1 MSTRYGRSRRGKK
14 KLHIMIKA
22 PELLGGMDLY
32 YILATDPEHIK
43 GRRIEVLLS
52 DLTGDFNHQFIK
64 VKLKIMEVKDSYA
77 YTVYDGH
84 EYFREYE
91 RSFIMRGTS
100 YVKAIKDIETK
111 DGYKFRVRVGVFT
124 AKRINNSRK
133 KGIRRY
139 VFEVL
144 DKWAKRT
151 DHQTFIRD
159 ILFGKLDE
167 EIKKMARKVYPIR
180 DGTGIYKVKVLKR
193 KEE

>member
-1 MSTRYGRSRRGKK
+1 
-14 KLHIMIKA
+14 
-22 PELLGGMDLY
+22 
-32 YILATDPEHIK
+32 
-43 GRRIEVLLS
+43 
-52 DLTGDFNHQFIK
+52 
-64 VKLKIMEVKDSYA
+64 
-77 YTVYDGH
+77 
-84 EYFREYE
+84 
-91 RSFIMRGTS
+91 MRGTS

-139 VFEVL
+139 VFDVL
-144 DKWAKRT
+144 DKWAKKT

-167 EIKKMARKVYPIR
+167 EIKKVARKVYPIR

>member
-1 MSTRYGRSRRGKK
+1 MSTRYGRSRKGKK
-14 KLHIMIKA
+14 KFQIMVKA

-32 YILATDPEHIK
+32 YILATDPDLIK

-64 VKLKIMEVKDSYA
+64 VKLKITEVKDSYA

-139 VFEVL
+139 VFDVL
-144 DKWAKRT
+144 DKWAKKT

-167 EIKKMARKVYPIR
+167 EIKKVARKVYPIR

>member
-14 KLHIMIKA
+14 KFQIMVKA

-32 YILATDPEHIK
+32 YILATDPDLIK

-64 VKLKIMEVKDSYA
+64 VKLKITEVKDSYA

-139 VFEVL
+139 VFDVL
-144 DKWAKRT
+144 DKWAKKT

-167 EIKKMARKVYPIR
+167 EIKKVARKVYPIR